1 MRTTCVLSITLP
13 SPLLDEARSLA
24 RQENRT
30 MSELM
35 REALRQYQQKKR
47 WETVANLG
55 RAAALS
61 NEQDVVDLIHQFRRE
76 QRQRK
81 TVRPAKSRKSA

>member
-1 MRTTCVLSITLP
+1 MRTTQVLSITLP

-24 RQENRT
+24 KQENRT

-35 REALRQYQQKKR
+35 REALRHYQKNKR
-47 WETVANLG
+47 WEAVANFG
-55 RAAALS
+55 RATASS
-61 NEQDVVDLIHQFRRE
+61 NEQEIVDLIHQFRRE

-81 TVRPAKSRKSA
+81 SGRPAKSRKSA